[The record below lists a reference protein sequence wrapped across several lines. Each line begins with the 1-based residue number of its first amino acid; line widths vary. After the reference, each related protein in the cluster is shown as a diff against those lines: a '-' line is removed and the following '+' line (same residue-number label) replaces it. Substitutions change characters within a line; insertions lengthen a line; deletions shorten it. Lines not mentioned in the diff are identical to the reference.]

1 MYSNKDSKKFAKF
14 FAKQDPEKFI
24 LDLNLVNE
32 AMWKNIEELELAIK
46 LARSEKVKKIYKD
59 ILKLKID
66 NL

>member
-1 MYSNKDSKKFAKF
+1 MSKAAKEFAEF
-14 FAKQDPEKFI
+14 FTKQDPEKVI
-24 LDLNLVNE
+24 AAMNLVNE

-46 LARSEKVKKIYKD
+46 LARNPKIKQIFKD